1 MPYSS
6 QFGVASLL
14 NFPDPPSQRTSH
26 SVDLSK
32 PDALKGSW
40 SLTQEA
46 FDKLLNSFSDDREQA
61 AFEYETTRRKLIR
74 FFQSRSVAAADEHA
88 DETINRVA
96 RRISEGQQI
105 DNLLNYFYGVA
116 RIVWKETIKK
126 RQQTPV
132 SLDDA
137 PQSLNQKAP
146 EQKDPDAMLICFDR
160 CMDSLPPESR
170 QLILDYYQEERR
182 AKIELRQQLADRL
195 HIPLN
200 ALRIRTHRIRITLEE
215 CIRTCLQGYAAQK

>member
-1 MPYSS
+1 MN
-6 QFGVASLL
+6 L
-14 NFPDPPSQRTSH
+14 PDLPSQRTSH
-26 SVDLSK
+26 SIDLGKS
-32 PDALKGSW
+32 DALKRSW

-74 FFQSRSVAAADEHA
+74 FFQSRSVTAADEHA

-116 RIVWKETIKK
+116 RIVWKETLKA
-126 RQQTPV
+126 RERTPV

-146 EQKDPDAMLICFDR
+146 EHKDPDAMLICFDR

-182 AKIELRQQLADRL
+182 TKIQLRQQLADRL

-215 CIRTCLQGYAAQK
+215 CIKTCLQSYAVQK

>member
-1 MPYSS
+1 MN
-6 QFGVASLL
+6 L
-14 NFPDPPSQRTSH
+14 PDFPSQRTSH
-26 SVDLSK
+26 PADLSK
-32 PDALKGSW
+32 PDSLKGSW
-40 SLTQEA
+40 SLNQEA
-46 FDKLLNSFSDDREQA
+46 FDKLLNSFSDNREQA
-61 AFEYETTRRKLIR
+61 ALEYETTRRKLIR
-74 FFQSRSVAAADEHA
+74 FFESRSVATADEHA

-116 RIVWKETIKK
+116 RIVWKETIKQRK
-126 RQQTPV
+126 RLPV

-137 PQSLNQKAP
+137 PDSLNQKAP
-146 EQKDPDAMLICFDR
+146 EPKEPDPMLICFDR

-182 AKIELRQQLADRL
+182 TKIQLRQQLADQL

-200 ALRIRTHRIRITLEE
+200 ALRIRTHRIRMRLEE
-215 CIRTCLQGYAAQK
+215 CISTCLQAYTVQK

>member
-1 MPYSS
+1 MS
-6 QFGVASLL
+6 
-14 NFPDPPSQRTSH
+14 FPDPPTQRTSH
-26 SVDLSK
+26 SVDRSK
-32 PDALKGSW
+32 PDASKGSW
-40 SLTQEA
+40 SLTPEA
-46 FDKLLNSFSDDREQA
+46 FEKLLSSFSDDREQA

-74 FFQSRSVAAADEHA
+74 FFQSRSLPAADEHA
-88 DETINRVA
+88 DDTINRVA
-96 RRISEGQQI
+96 RRIWEGQQI

-126 RQQTPV
+126 PAPV
-132 SLDDA
+132 SLEDA

-182 AKIELRQQLADRL
+182 TKIQLRQQLADRL

-215 CIRTCLQGYAAQK
+215 CIRTCLQAYAAQK